1 MMEVESE
8 RSGLSKWPHKMFRID
23 QFESLPAGLRC
34 SAGVEGNEKSI
45 GDGGGA
51 GVSPYSWVARDERVL
66 DA

>member
-1 MMEVESE
+1 
-8 RSGLSKWPHKMFRID
+8 LD

-51 GVSPYSWVARDERVL
+51 GVSPYSWVARDERLL
-66 DA
+66 DAWNAAETSRPRDELVMRERR